1 MTIIPIYMIMSIF
14 ITLLI
19 MYLLYPEPIVIIEYP
34 NIKNKVSNV
43 YTDDNGIK
51 YRYYREKLY

>member
-1 MTIIPIYMIMSIF
+1 
-14 ITLLI
+14 
-19 MYLLYPEPIVIIEYP
+19 MYLLYPDPIVIIEYP
-34 NIKNKVSNV
+34 NVKNKISNV

>member
-19 MYLLYPEPIVIIEYP
+19 MYLLYPDPIVIIEYP
-34 NIKNKVSNV
+34 NVKNKISNV